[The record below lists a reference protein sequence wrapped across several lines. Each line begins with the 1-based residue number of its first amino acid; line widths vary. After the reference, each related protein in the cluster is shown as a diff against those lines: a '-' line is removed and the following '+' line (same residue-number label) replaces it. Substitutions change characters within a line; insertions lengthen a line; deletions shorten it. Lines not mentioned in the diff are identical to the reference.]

1 MTAITQQ
8 ILNDV
13 ADLPEQ
19 MQAEVLNFVHFLK
32 QKTAKKPVSNLI
44 HNKPNGQ
51 VIAEIMNRIAA
62 RGNAFSDIKDPV
74 EWQRNIR
81 KDRPLPGREDL

>member
-8 ILNDV
+8 ILDDV
-13 ADLPEQ
+13 AELPEQ

-32 QKTAKKPVSNLI
+32 QKTAKKPAVSNMI
-44 HNKPNGQ
+44 NGEI
-51 VIAEIMNRIAA
+51 IAEIMNRIAA
-62 RGNAFSDIKDPV
+62 RGNAFSDIQDPV